1 MAQPKLT
8 PGEVVNLYTLKEDM
22 PKDSTL
28 ALMKTSDME
37 AIRMVLPK
45 GKKITEHSVDGE
57 VSVQC
62 LKGKTDFKVE
72 DQNHRLTE
80 GDWLYL
86 SRNQVHSLNVLED
99 TVLLVTILFVGNSLE
114 EEQITL
120 PGQ

>member
-1 MAQPKLT
+1 MAHRRIE
-8 PGEVVNLYTLKEDM
+8 PGEVVNLYDPANDL

-45 GKKITEHSVDGE
+45 GKEVTEHSVNGE

-62 LKGKTDFKVE
+62 LEGKTEFDVGDE
-72 DQNHRLTE
+72 SHLLTE

-86 SRNQVHSLNVLED
+86 SRHQPHSMRVIED
-99 TVLLVTILFVGNSLE
+99 TVLLVTILFVGNSGE
-114 EEQITL
+114 EE
-120 PGQ
+120 